1 MKGIPPKH
9 SRNIN
14 RTAKFTTASPVVAL
28 ILLVYFAVGCVSK
41 STVKRVVKSGKFYA
55 VKSEKTAFYK
65 YGPQQGSGADLQ
77 LPKDTLLTLNRTSFG
92 YCKVTLTSGEE
103 GYVAREDIGIAP
115 ANLVA
120 AVTNPPA
127 GAALGEQFDLNSNDP
142 RLIAPPEPLPDTS
155 PVMPIEPDS
164 LQQP

>member
-14 RTAKFTTASPVVAL
+14 RTAKFDAAAPVVAL
-28 ILLVYFAVGCVSK
+28 ILLVYFLAACASK
-41 STVKRVVKSGKFYA
+41 STVTRVAKTGKYYT
-55 VKSEKTAFYK
+55 VTSEKTAFYK

-103 GYVAREDIGIAP
+103 GYVAREDINVAP
-115 ANLVA
+115 ATLVA

-127 GAALGEQFDLNSNDP
+127 DAARGEQFDLNSNDP
-142 RLIAPPEPLPDTS
+142 RLIAPPEALPDTS
-155 PVMPIEPDS
+155 PVMAVEPDP